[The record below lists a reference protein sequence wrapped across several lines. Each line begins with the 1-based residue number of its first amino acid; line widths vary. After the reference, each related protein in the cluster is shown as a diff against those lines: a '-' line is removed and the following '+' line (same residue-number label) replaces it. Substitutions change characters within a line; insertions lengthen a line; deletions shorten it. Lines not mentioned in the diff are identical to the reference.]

1 VAAAAQTGA
10 QNPAP
15 AAGQPVNTGDQGTT
29 NDGQSLPGSTGSNMG
44 GSGTPTRSTPTPTP
58 TPTPIPTPTPAS

>member
-15 AAGQPVNTGDQGTT
+15 TAGQPLNTGDQGSTT
-29 NDGQSLPGSTGSNMG
+29 AGQILPGSTGSGTG
-44 GSGTPTRSTPTPTP
+44 GSGNPPRRPTL
-58 TPTPIPTPTPAS
+58 TPIPTPRPAS

>member
-15 AAGQPVNTGDQGTT
+15 AAGQPVITGDQGPITAGE
-29 NDGQSLPGSTGSNMG
+29 NLPGSTGSSTG
-44 GSGTPTRSTPTPTP
+44 GSGTAPRSTPTP